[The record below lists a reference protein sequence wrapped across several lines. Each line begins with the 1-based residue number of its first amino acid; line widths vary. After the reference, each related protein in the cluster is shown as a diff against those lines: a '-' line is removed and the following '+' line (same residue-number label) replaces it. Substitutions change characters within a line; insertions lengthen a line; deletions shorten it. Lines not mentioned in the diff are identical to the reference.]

1 MQWRFCDAKN
11 ILLFIENQ
19 LLYNQLDFKK
29 GKIMM
34 LFGFMLALAALYVV
48 PAYAN
53 PACAVC
59 TVAVAAGL
67 EIARKLGVDDGVIA
81 VWAGAL
87 LTLIGYW
94 TILWFD
100 KKGWNF
106 KFRNAILMLLSF
118 SMIFAVYIKDL
129 VYTPKPILIFYL
141 DPFLFCAILGGL
153 ILVYVSKFH
162 QWMKAKNGGHAHFPF
177 EKVVLPVLALVI
189 AGYVVDYCRLCQPS
203 EDAPVSSS
211 LPADGSDICDF
222 GE

>member
-1 MQWRFCDAKN
+1 
-11 ILLFIENQ
+11 
-19 LLYNQLDFKK
+19 
-29 GKIMM
+29 MM
-34 LFGFMLALAALYVV
+34 IFALILALTIIAL

-87 LTLIGYW
+87 LVLIGYW

-106 KFRNAILMLLSF
+106 MFRNALLMLLSF

-129 VYTPKPILIFYL
+129 TYTPKPILIFYL

-153 ILVYVSKFH
+153 ILIYSSVFY
-162 QWMKAKNGGHAHFPF
+162 QWMKKKNGGHAHFPF
-177 EKVVLPVLALVI
+177 EKVVLPVVALAL
-189 AGYVVDYCRLCQPS
+189 AGYAVNYLHLCEPTAEQ
-203 EDAPVSSS
+203 AVAAA
-211 LPADGSDICDF
+211 LPADGSDIFDF
-222 GE
+222 NQ

>member
-1 MQWRFCDAKN
+1 MTTFV
-11 ILLFIENQ
+11 
-19 LLYNQLDFKK
+19 
-29 GKIMM
+29 
-34 LFGFMLALAALYVV
+34 LALILVTLYTL
-48 PAYAN
+48 PANAN

-81 VWAGAL
+81 IWAGAL

-129 VYTPKPILIFYL
+129 TYTPKPILIFYM
-141 DPFLFCAILGGL
+141 DPFLFCGILGGL
-153 ILVYVSKFH
+153 ILIYSSVFY
-162 QWMKAKNGGHAHFPF
+162 QWMKRKNGGHAHFPF
-177 EKVVLPVLALVI
+177 EKVVLPVVALAI
-189 AGYVVDYCRLCQPS
+189 AGYAVNYLHICESAAS
-203 EDAPVSSS
+203 EAATAAI
-211 LPADGSDICDF
+211 PADGSDIYDF
-222 GE
+222 DE

>member
-1 MQWRFCDAKN
+1 MT
-11 ILLFIENQ
+11 LFT
-19 LLYNQLDFKK
+19 
-29 GKIMM
+29 
-34 LFGFMLALAALYVV
+34 LALIFSLIYAL
-48 PAYAN
+48 PASAN

-106 KFRNAILMLLSF
+106 KFRNALLMLLSF

-129 VYTPKPILIFYL
+129 TYTPKPILIFYM

-153 ILVYVSKFH
+153 ILIYSSIFY
-162 QWMKAKNGGHAHFPF
+162 QWMKKNNGGHAHFPF
-177 EKVVLPVLALVI
+177 EKVVLPIVALVI
-189 AGYVVDYCRLCQPS
+189 AGYAVDYLHLCEPANT
-203 EDAPVSSS
+203 EAAVAAAI
-211 LPADGSDICDF
+211 PADGSDIYDF
-222 GE
+222 NN